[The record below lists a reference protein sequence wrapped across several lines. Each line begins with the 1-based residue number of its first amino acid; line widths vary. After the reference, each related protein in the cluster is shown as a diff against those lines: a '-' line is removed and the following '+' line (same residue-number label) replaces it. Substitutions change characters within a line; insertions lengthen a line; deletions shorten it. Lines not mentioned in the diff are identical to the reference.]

1 MKIKDSQFFVSEKL
15 GENRAFSPEGYLICK
30 DVPIAR
36 VGTFLYGAGELGLTD
51 RPSTEGVPVKREA
64 EELFAPE
71 SLASFEGKPVT
82 NGHPDEFASI
92 DNVRDLSCGHAQNV
106 RREGDL
112 MVADLVV
119 TDKELIEKIL
129 SGEAHEI
136 SNGYDSDIEER
147 GSEFFQTHFIGN
159 HIAVVE
165 RGRCGDVCSISL
177 KDKAM
182 NLKDR
187 LLALFK
193 SRDEEEFKKAVEEVE
208 DESEEK
214 KLEPAEE
221 VKDESPEA
229 EEKQDESSDPQEETE
244 TKDEAPEEDSKEHA
258 EDEKPITREEIAQIV
273 DECVAKALQARDEE
287 SKKVA
292 DEAVKVSDEAI
303 KDAVAQAEFIAPGIE
318 APAIHTADEL
328 DAFKRDAMSRSKH
341 AFIAEMK
348 TADKAGAV
356 LDSAFITAVASAKAI
371 NNSTAPAK
379 HEDAK
384 QDYQAMLNDFW
395 KREI

>member
-51 RPSTEGVPVKREA
+51 RPATAGVPVKREA

-106 RREGDL
+106 HQSGDL

-119 TDKELIEKIL
+119 TDKKLIEKIL
-129 SGEAHEI
+129 SGQAQEI
-136 SNGYDSDIEER
+136 SNGYDSEIEER
-147 GSEFFQTHFIGN
+147 GGEFFQTHFIGN
-159 HIAVVE
+159 HVAVVE
-165 RGRCGDVCSISL
+165 RGRCGKLCSIG
-177 KDKAM
+177 DKAM

-187 LLALFK
+187 LLALFR
-193 SRDEEEFKKAVEEVE
+193 SQDEEEFKKAVEEVE
-208 DESEEK
+208 DESEEE

-244 TKDEAPEEDSKEHA
+244 TKDEAPEEDPKEHT

-273 DECVAKALQARDEE
+273 DECVAKALKARDEE
-287 SKKVA
+287 SKKVK

-303 KDAVAQAEFIAPGIE
+303 KDAVAQAEVIAPGIE
-318 APAIHTADEL
+318 APAIQTADEL

-395 KREI
+395 KRDF